1 MSVPPTVADALA
13 GARYA
18 PASAA
23 GKTALVAGASSKLGE
38 RVLGRLLSS
47 PAYRRVYALAAN
59 PMPSSEP
66 KLMALSVAEWDFPI
80 DDVIAVVD
88 AAAGGPAFSAR
99 QRSAAFTGLP
109 LQELMPLARSARL
122 KGAPCFMAVTPINVL
137 AQPAALYGGLAN
149 LMEAELHQLG
159 FASLFPVRP
168 SDRELHRRRRGI
180 VKRLIGVLADTTGS
194 LMAGQR
200 HAPLSVDDTARA
212 IVRALQEEPGKRK
225 LTIIETDHLHG
236 LLGS

>member
-23 GKTALVAGASSKLGE
+23 GKTALVAGASSRLGE
-38 RVLGRLLSS
+38 RILARLLSS
-47 PAYRRVYALAAN
+47 PAYRRVYVLAAN

-66 KLMALSVAEWDFPI
+66 KLTALPAAEWDVPI

-88 AAAGGPAFSAR
+88 AAAGGPALSAR
-99 QRSAAFTGLP
+99 QRSAVFTGLP

-122 KGAPCFMAVTPINVL
+122 KGTSRFMAVTPINVL

-149 LMEAELHQLG
+149 LMETELHQLD
-159 FASLFPVRP
+159 FAALFLVRP
-168 SDRELHRRRRGI
+168 SDRELRSRRRGI
-180 VKRLIGVLADTTGS
+180 VKRLTGMLIDTAGS
-194 LMAGQR
+194 LMAGKR
-200 HAPLSVDDTARA
+200 HAPLSIDDSARA
-212 IVRALQEEPGKRK
+212 IVRALQEESGRK

-236 LLGS
+236 LLGY